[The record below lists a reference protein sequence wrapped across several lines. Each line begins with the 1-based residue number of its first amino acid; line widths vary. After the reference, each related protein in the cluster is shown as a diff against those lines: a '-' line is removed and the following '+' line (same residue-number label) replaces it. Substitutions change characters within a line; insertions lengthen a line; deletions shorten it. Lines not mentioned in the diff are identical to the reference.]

1 MDKNKRW
8 SIFTCLLLTLL
19 SVSLTA
25 QVKFEREYRIKP
37 VDVPKTAVSFVDS
50 AFRDIPV
57 RWYMETSSEGKS
69 IEAKLM
75 RNRTLYSIEFDESGN
90 LEDVEF
96 EISAGDL
103 PEKTLDAIRKWLGNR
118 FSSYR
123 MMKIQ
128 QQWTGSRYELFGI
141 LTGKMDPDEYPARYE
156 IMVRGRISGKT
167 VWYEYLFSDSGEML
181 SEIPVVFKNTDNLVY

>member
-118 FSSYR
+118 FSTFR
-123 MMKIQ
+123 LMKIQ
-128 QQWTGSRYELFGI
+128 QQWTGSRHEIYGI
-141 LTGKMDPDEYPARYE
+141 LTGKMDPDQYPARYE
-156 IMVRGRISGKT
+156 IVVRGKISGKT

>member
-1 MDKNKRW
+1 MNKIKHW
-8 SIFTCLLLTLL
+8 SIFTSLLVTLL

-37 VDVPKTAVSFVDS
+37 VDVPKPAVSFIDS

-69 IEAKLM
+69 IEAKLI